1 MSEKPPRARFLVYL
15 LSFTMPLVGLVVGMV
30 YSLRQEEEPRRFGKI
45 CLIIGIVAI
54 IFACIAL
61 LVWLAFFFF
70 EIF

>member
-1 MSEKPPRARFLVYL
+1 
-15 LSFTMPLVGLVVGMV
+15 MV

-45 CLIIGIVAI
+45 CLIIGIIAI